1 MEKVKITC
9 PYCKHDFA
17 IKKPEKPGAYRMVC
31 PNAACKKDIR
41 LKLVAHPI
49 QMEGQKNREQE
60 ATDNVQRKTVPA
72 DQDPPTKT
80 KITPKEEFKLHKAQL
95 IQQRKFKA
103 NIVHRLAEGKNLIG
117 RKDDIKS
124 SDISIEGDNT
134 ISRQSVEIVVER
146 TEKGYLFKL
155 NVLHATNPVYLNK
168 MQLSK
173 GEGMYLDYGDII
185 KLGKST
191 FIFDEC
197 KN

>member
-9 PYCKHDFA
+9 PYCKQDFA
-17 IKKPEKPGAYRMVC
+17 IKKPEKSGAYRILC
-31 PNAACKKDIR
+31 PNEACKKDIR

-49 QMEGQKNREQE
+49 QMERQE
-60 ATDNVQRKTVPA
+60 NHKQQATENVQKETVSA
-72 DQDPPTKT
+72 DQTPPT
-80 KITPKEEFKLHKAQL
+80 KITPKDEFKLHKAQL
-95 IQQRKFKA
+95 IQQRKFKP

-124 SDISIEGDNT
+124 SDISIEGDNA

-168 MQLSK
+168 MQLAK